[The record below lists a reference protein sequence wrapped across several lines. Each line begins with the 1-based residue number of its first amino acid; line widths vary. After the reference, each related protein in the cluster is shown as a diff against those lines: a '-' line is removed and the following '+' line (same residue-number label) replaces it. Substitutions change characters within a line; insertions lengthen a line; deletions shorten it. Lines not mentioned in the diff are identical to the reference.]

1 MESKLTGCCTFT
13 KFLFIFFNII
23 FFLIGAAALGIGI
36 WAQVSKEFTTQVY
49 DVLKDTLKLDE
60 AAIKDVLSPET
71 IDNAAILIIV
81 GGGIVMI
88 LGFLGCFGAMRES
101 QCLLVTFFIFL
112 FLILGIIVAGA
123 ILVLAFPTTVENNFK
138 PEFKKIFDRWT
149 ADPNVNETIDFIQM
163 ELHCC
168 GIDGSEDYT
177 NANKTI
183 PVSCREGNVLAG
195 AVYAKG
201 CLAAFGEK
209 INDLL
214 AHRPWM
220 VGGIG
225 IGVLAILVIG
235 MILSCCLFCAV
246 RKADD
251 EYV

>member
-60 AAIKDVLSPET
+60 DAIKAVLSPET

-112 FLILGIIVAGA
+112 FLILGVLVAGA
-123 ILVLAFPTTVENNFK
+123 ILVLAFPTTLENNFK
-138 PEFKKIFDRWT
+138 PELKKLFDQWT
-149 ADPNVNETIDFIQM
+149 NSNVNETIDFIQM

-168 GIDGSEDYT
+168 GIDGSQDYT

-183 PVSCREGNVLAG
+183 PTSCKDKDG
-195 AVYAKG
+195 AVYPNG
-201 CLAAFGEK
+201 CLAAFGQK
-209 INDLL
+209 INDEL

-235 MILSCCLFCAV
+235 MVLSCCLFCAV